1 MQMSFILEIF
11 LWDSKGLVVGFFL
24 KRHLHSVYLASL
36 VCLLQFCI
44 CFSSKRLLSQPKALC
59 VLNLGALLS
68 KFLVHKSLSQT
79 LILGN

>member
-24 KRHLHSVYLASL
+24 KRYLHLVYLAS